1 MPELIELPT
10 YKDDRGSLTVI
21 EKILP
26 FEIKRV
32 YYIYEAKG
40 GERGYHSHKK
50 TKQAL
55 IAVSGNCQI
64 HIKDGND
71 NLCFILD
78 SPTKCLILEPQDFHW
93 MNNFSKDCV
102 LLALASH
109 YYNKNDYID

>member
-40 GERGYHSHKK
+40 GERATIVTKK
-50 TKQAL
+50 Q
-55 IAVSGNCQI
+55 
-64 HIKDGND
+64 
-71 NLCFILD
+71 
-78 SPTKCLILEPQDFHW
+78 
-93 MNNFSKDCV
+93 
-102 LLALASH
+102 
-109 YYNKNDYID
+109 NKH